1 MSGAAPIPHDPKSR
15 GIIRRFSIVVP
26 GSAARRGPAPD
37 ADRPGCAYPRVPPV
51 SNVRLMKSDVSGHQ
65 EAPVSTSGTPPP
77 QLQTDSSAGKRFPA
91 GVSPSPLQSRT
102 LVLLSGGGGGVP
114 APPPFPPRLLGSP
127 QAGGRGGGVLLPPFW
142 SDPGCHL
149 RSLEV
154 PSGGI
159 CMTRRPKKASF
170 PALFFLPNQHEPFV
184 SSAARL

>member
-1 MSGAAPIPHDPKSR
+1 MSGAAPIPHDPKCR

-26 GSAARRGPAPD
+26 GSAARR
-37 ADRPGCAYPRVPPV
+37 RPPWLRVSPCSARIKRAIDEIGRQWASRSPRL
-51 SNVRLMKSDVSGHQ
+51 NIRN
-65 EAPVSTSGTPPP
+65 PPP

-91 GVSPSPLQSRT
+91 GVSPLPLQSRT

-127 QAGGRGGGVLLPPFW
+127 QAGGRGGGVLLPPVW